1 MKYLLK
7 LILFLIYTIAVFFVK
22 NYILL
27 ATIGIFNILLLLALK
42 ISPKLAINNILS
54 VGIFILFTVSINIMF
69 GDFSGAILIGIRLIL
84 VCNMTYIFKYVLS
97 PIQLAD
103 SIELLLLPLRIFKI
117 NTKDISLMINI
128 AIAFIPILSDEFL
141 QIKYALNA
149 KGISFRNVHIIRN
162 LQLVLKPLI
171 ISIFKR
177 TSQIEY
183 ALKAKGYN

>member
-1 MKYLLK
+1 MKNLLK

-22 NYILL
+22 NYTLL
-27 ATIGIFNILLLLALK
+27 AAIAIFNILLLLILK
-42 ISPKLAINNILS
+42 ISPKMAVSNIMS
-54 VGIFILFTVSINIMF
+54 VSVFILFTVTINIMF
-69 GDFSGAILIGIRLIL
+69 WNFSGAILIGIRLVL

-97 PIQLAD
+97 PIELAD
-103 SIELLLLPLRIFKI
+103 SIELLLFPLRIFKI
-117 NTKDISLMINI
+117 DTKDISLIINI

-149 KGISFRNVHIIRN
+149 KGISFRNMHIIKN